1 MHLFSTPLKTENRKG
16 FSELVFQA
24 NFVYREGDMP
34 KNFASPN
41 LQASKVVTYLDL
53 QKLGLQNQFW
63 SLGPGIFKFSGKV
76 TSSSNHKR

>member
-41 LQASKVVTYLDL
+41 LQARKVVTYLDL
-53 QKLGLQNQFW
+53 LKARTSKSAL
-63 SLGPGIFKFSGKV
+63 V
-76 TSSSNHKR
+76 TRTWDIQILR